1 MQMDETGMNIRRRD
15 FLATTAVLATTP
27 IAFCDEPK
35 SKTPPTADDL
45 QRAAAAPLLNLGA
58 LSDPILIESMDLL
71 RQGNE
76 FLVRVRSKDGVEAV
90 VAANSHRLRETFPIF
105 LKRVSPFFVGKDAR
119 RIESLL
125 GDLYRTGSNYKLQG
139 LAFWVC
145 VAAAEIA
152 ILDLLGKASGRSI
165 GELFGGVVRRDIPV
179 YRASG
184 NRGNRPQQEIEHL
197 KRLVAE
203 TGAQAIKFR
212 LGGRMS
218 NNRDSLPGRTE
229 TLIPLVRREFGDQM
243 TLYADSNSSY
253 DVENAIRVGR
263 LMEDN
268 GYAFFEEPC
277 PFDHLWDTKRV
288 ADALTIPVAGGEQ
301 EFSARRFRWAIQNRG
316 VDIVQPD
323 LHYFGGFIRSTRV
336 ARMAAVAGIKCTVHM
351 SGAGLGYL
359 YVLHFASYVP
369 NAGEHQEFKGTSS
382 IPLECATSDLK
393 CHDGSMRVPSGP
405 GFGITIG
412 ADYLRRAE
420 PVRL

>member
-1 MQMDETGMNIRRRD
+1 MNIRRRD
-15 FLATTAVLATTP
+15 FLAATASLTATRR
-27 IAFCDEPK
+27 AFCDSPQPK
-35 SKTPPTADDL
+35 PPPTADAL
-45 QRAAAAPLLNLGA
+45 QRAADAPLLHLES
-58 LSDPILIESMDLL
+58 LSDPLLIESMELL

-76 FLVRVRSKDGVEAV
+76 FLVRVRSRDGLEAIT
-90 VAANSHRLRETFPIF
+90 ATNSKKMRETFPIF
-105 LKRVSPFFVGKDAR
+105 LNRVAPFFIGKDAR

-125 GDLYRTGSNYKLQG
+125 DDLYRTDSNYKLQG

-152 ILDLLGKASGRSI
+152 ILELLGKASDKSI
-165 GELFGGVVRRDIPV
+165 GELFGGCLRRDIPV
-179 YRASG
+179 YRASS
-184 NRGNRPQQEIEHL
+184 NRGNRPQVEIEHL
-197 KRLVAE
+197 KHLVFE
-203 TGAQAIKFR
+203 TGIRAIKFR

-253 DVENAIRVGR
+253 DVEHAIRVGR

-277 PFDHLWDTKRV
+277 PFDHIWDTKRV
-288 ADALTIPVAGGEQ
+288 ADSLTIPVAGGEQ
-301 EFSARRFRWAIQNRG
+301 EFSMRRFRWVIQNRG
-316 VDIVQPD
+316 LDIVQPD

-336 ARMAAVAGIKCTVHM
+336 ARMAAVAGMPCTVHM
-351 SGAGLGYL
+351 SGAGMGYL

-393 CHDGSMRVPSGP
+393 CHNGSIRVPSGP
-405 GFGITIG
+405 GFGITID
-412 ADYLRRAE
+412 ADYLRRAKT
-420 PVRL
+420 VQL